1 LATAVAV
8 GTSTISAKLNSV
20 TGSTLLTVAAGLGPC
35 DINLDGTYDVP
46 DAQLMINQALGTSPP
61 ANDLNGDHVV
71 NVVDIQIVINAVLG
85 RGCTL

>member
-1 LATAVAV
+1 
-8 GTSTISAKLNSV
+8 
-20 TGSTLLTVAAGLGPC
+20 
-35 DINLDGTYDVP
+35 VP